1 MKRHATDLVVS
12 VADLLPHPGATKRI
26 EREAVLDDVGISASR
41 VPEGEPV
48 VVDVELQAV
57 NDGIVAVGTVRA
69 PWEGECRRCL
79 QTARGEVVSEWQTIP
94 PTSARD
100 EVGHHMTRRFAVASL
115 EAGVHELVHRLDGVG
130 GPHLVVLDR
139 QRRPRGIVCAL
150 DVVAA
155 VAGDVEADGES
166 APDGRRPAW

>member
-1 MKRHATDLVVS
+1 MTASHPLPSLTTARDLMKEMPLVIPSRMSVGAAASLMDAVGAS
-12 VADLLPHPGATKRI
+12 VAPVTDSRGRCVGLLGAADCRQW
-26 EREAVLDDVGISASR
+26 LDRGS
-41 VPEGEPV
+41 P
-48 VVDVELQAV
+48 
-57 NDGIVAVGTVRA
+57 
-69 PWEGECRRCL
+69 
-79 QTARGEVVSEWQTIP
+79 RGEVVSEWQTIP
-94 PTSARD
+94 PASVRD

-115 EAGVHELVHRLDGVG
+115 EAGVHELAHRLNGVG
-130 GPHLVVLDR
+130 NPYLVVLDR